1 VSDPGR
7 SAEGSVGYSPGE
19 PPIGPAPGHRRS
31 VRHELIWR
39 IVQEALDL
47 LITTAGRDALDVVD
61 AGGGTGSLAVPI
73 ARLGHRVTVVD
84 PSPDS
89 LAALARRAAEARVTD
104 RVRAVQ
110 GEAADLLGV
119 LGPAAADL
127 VLCHSVLEFV
137 DDPRLALEAMARVLR
152 PGGALSLVAANR
164 HAVVLAKV
172 LGGHLSEARAI
183 LDDPPPRWV
192 TGDPL
197 PRRFTAGQLR
207 SAMEE
212 AGLMVLA
219 EHGVRVF
226 ADLIP
231 GPYADEP
238 GAADALLD
246 LEAAA
251 TQDPTFRALATQ
263 IHLLARRP

>member
-1 VSDPGR
+1 MTDPGR
-7 SAEGSVGYSPGE
+7 SAEGSVGCSPE
-19 PPIGPAPGHRRS
+19 PPIGPTPGHRRS
-31 VRHELIWR
+31 VRHELVWR
-39 IVQEALDL
+39 IVRDALDHQA
-47 LITTAGRDALDVVD
+47 TQADRKALDVVD

-73 ARLGHRVTVVD
+73 ASLGHRVTVVD

-119 LGPAAADL
+119 LGATAADV

-137 DDPRLALEAMARVLR
+137 DDPRLALEAMASVLR
-152 PGGALSLVAANR
+152 QGGALSLVGANR

-172 LGGHLSEARAI
+172 LGGHLAEARAI
-183 LDDPPPRWV
+183 LDDPPPGWV
-192 TGDPL
+192 ADDPL
-197 PRRFTAGQLR
+197 PRRFTAAQLR
-207 SAMEE
+207 GAIED
-212 AGLMVLA
+212 AGLVVLA
-219 EHGVRVF
+219 EQGVRVF

-238 GAADALLD
+238 GAADAVLD
-246 LEAAA
+246 LESAA
-251 TQDPTFRALATQ
+251 TQHPTFRALATQ